1 MSDQA
6 SASAV
11 PSAAFP
17 PSVPL
22 YSSFGL
28 DTSFAGPQPPPGT
41 WGVPQSGFNTY
52 LPDPSPASSP
62 CQVLAE
68 ALKKYADGNTETK
81 VSCLNMLKKQ
91 DESRQQLHV
100 AFMDFFRHENVC
112 HDQAKQTISDLFDGY
127 GATEAISDVLSAQ
140 RPPFFGNPPVVST
153 VSAVFRMAQC

>member
-1 MSDQA
+1 MKRQ
-6 SASAV
+6 
-11 PSAAFP
+11 
-17 PSVPL
+17 
-22 YSSFGL
+22 GL
-28 DTSFAGPQPPPGT
+28 RDHCPRVAQR
-41 WGVPQSGFNTY
+41 GFNTY

-140 RPPFFGNPPVVST
+140 RPPFFGNPPVVSICSVPDGLMLT
-153 VSAVFRMAQC
+153 KYLFSLDPCSSE